1 MTDQQQHLQT
11 VIQQSNTIVSEM
23 NNLNRQMESK
33 KETLMKLQGVAEY
46 LSQIGVTLPTEE
58 EEAPAPAP
66 AETKAL
72 EEVAPAEVVS

>member
-58 EEAPAPAP
+58 EEAPAETEAP
-66 AETKAL
+66 

>member
-23 NNLNRQMESK
+23 NKLNRQMESK
-33 KETLMKLQGVAEY
+33 RETLMKLQGVAEY

-58 EEAPAPAP
+58 EEEAP
-66 AETKAL
+66 AETEAP

>member
-11 VIQQSNTIVSEM
+11 VIQQSNTIVSES

-46 LSQIGVTLPTEE
+46 LSQIGVTLPTQE
-58 EEAPAPAP
+58 EEASAEAEAP
-66 AETKAL
+66 

>member
-23 NNLNRQMESK
+23 NNLNRQLESK

-58 EEAPAPAP
+58 EEAPAPA
-66 AETKAL
+66 ETEAP
-72 EEVAPAEVVS
+72 EEVATAEVVS

>member
-58 EEAPAPAP
+58 EAPAP
-66 AETKAL
+66 AETEAP

>member
-23 NNLNRQMESK
+23 NNLNRQLESK

-58 EEAPAPAP
+58 EEAPA
-66 AETKAL
+66 ETETP
-72 EEVAPAEVVS
+72 EEVATEEVVS

>member
-58 EEAPAPAP
+58 EEAT
-66 AETKAL
+66 AETEAP